1 VSATTATRSTGKA
14 SEPPVSP
21 AELAQKH
28 ERALFRAHQVGHPV
42 MYRGKQRFIH
52 TFRSQIAGGG
62 TQAELYLTGD
72 ATPVDPAEIQIQEM
86 PT

>member
-1 VSATTATRSTGKA
+1 
-14 SEPPVSP
+14 
-21 AELAQKH
+21 
-28 ERALFRAHQVGHPV
+28 